1 MTEQRSQILLVDDDV
16 ALLKLLAMR
25 LNAAGYEVETVQSG
39 EEALARLAAVQP
51 QLVITDLRMEG
62 IDGMGLYNAIHERHP
77 AMPVIILTAHG
88 TIPDAVEAIQRGVF
102 GYLTKPFDG
111 KMLLQSVEQALRLSG
126 GSRPVIDDE
135 QDDDWRSEIISQ
147 SAIMEDL
154 LQQAR
159 LVADSDASVLIQGES
174 GTGKELLARAIHRA
188 SRRRQKPFIAVNC
201 SAIPETLLESEL
213 FGHVKGAFTGATQSY
228 KGLFNAAHT
237 GTLFLDEIGDLT
249 SASQAKLLRVLQDKA
264 VRPVGSTES
273 VAVDVRVISAT
284 HRDVESAVAAGKF
297 REDLYYRLNVVT
309 LKIPR
314 FAERPEDIPLLAAHF
329 LKKIAAR
336 TDKEVKTF
344 APDAMELLTSA
355 SWPGN
360 VRQLENVVEQTV
372 ALSTS
377 SVIPADLVQ
386 RALKNQPATG
396 WSFAERRDQFEGDYL
411 AQLLRMTRGNVSHAA
426 RLAQRN
432 RTEFYKLLRRHHLK
446 PKDFRSGPTS

>member
-1 MTEQRSQILLVDDDV
+1 MTASHSHILLVDDDV

-25 LNAAGYEVETVQSG
+25 LRAAGYAVETAESG
-39 EEALARLAAVQP
+39 EQALARLATVQP

-62 IDGMGLYNAIHERHP
+62 IDGMGLYAALHARYP

-88 TIPDAVEAIQRGVF
+88 TIPDAVEAIKRGVF

-126 GSRPVIDDE
+126 GPRHLAEEESDS
-135 QDDDWRSEIISQ
+135 DWRREIISQ
-147 SAIMEDL
+147 SSIMEDL

-188 SRRRQKPFIAVNC
+188 SRRPDRPFLAVNC
-201 SAIPETLLESEL
+201 NAIPETLLESEL
-213 FGHVKGAFTGATQSY
+213 FGHVKGAFTGATQNH
-228 KGLFNAAHT
+228 KGLFQAAHT
-237 GTLFLDEIGDLT
+237 GTLFLDEVGDLT
-249 SASQAKLLRVLQDKA
+249 PTSQAKLLRVLQDRD
-264 VRPVGSTES
+264 VRPVGSSES
-273 VAVDVRVISAT
+273 IPVDVRVLSAT
-284 HRDVESAVAAGKF
+284 HRDLDGAVASGKF

-309 LKIPR
+309 LRIPR
-314 FAERPEDIPLLAAHF
+314 LAERPEDIPLLTAHF
-329 LKKIAAR
+329 LRKIAAR
-336 TDKEVKTF
+336 TGREPKAFT
-344 APDAMELLTSA
+344 PDATELLVAA

-372 ALSTS
+372 ALSTT

-386 RALKNQPATG
+386 RALKNQPAPA
-396 WSFAERRDQFEGDYL
+396 WSFAERRDQFECEYL
-411 AQLLRMTRGNVSHAA
+411 VQLLRMTRGNVSHAA

-432 RTEFYKLLRRHHLK
+432 RTEFYKLLRRHHLE
-446 PKDFRSGPTS
+446 PKDFRGEASS

>member
-1 MTEQRSQILLVDDDV
+1 MAQQGQILLVDDDV

-25 LNAAGYEVETVQSG
+25 LNAAGYKVETAQSG

-51 QLVITDLRMEG
+51 RLVITDLRMEG
-62 IDGMGLYNAIHERHP
+62 IDGMGLYSAVHDHHP

-111 KMLLQSVEQALRLSG
+111 KALLQLVEQALRLSG
-126 GSRPVIDDE
+126 RSRPVIDDE
-135 QDDDWRSEIISQ
+135 LDDDWCNEIISQ
-147 SAIMEDL
+147 SAIMKDL

-188 SRRRQKPFIAVNC
+188 SRRRPKPFIAVNC

-228 KGLFNAAHT
+228 KGLFHAAHT

-249 SASQAKLLRVLQDKA
+249 PTSQAKLLRVLQDKA
-264 VRPVGSTES
+264 VRPVGSSES
-273 VAVDVRVISAT
+273 VAVDVRVLSAT
-284 HRDVESAVAAGKF
+284 HCDIESAVAAGTF

-314 FAERPEDIPLLAAHF
+314 VAERPEDIPLLAAHF
-329 LKKIAAR
+329 LQKIAAR
-336 TDKEVKTF
+336 TNKAVKTF
-344 APDAMELLTSA
+344 APDAMELLASA

-360 VRQLENVVEQTV
+360 VRQLENVVEQTI

-396 WSFAERRDQFEGDYL
+396 WSFAERREQFEGGYL
-411 AQLLRMTRGNVSHAA
+411 AQLLRMTQGNVSHAA

-432 RTEFYKLLRRHHLK
+432 RTEFYKLLRRHHLN
-446 PKDFRSGPTS
+446 PKDFRTGPLS